1 VTLGQWVTGQDMGR
15 IGRYAELLAFY
26 NGAQWSG
33 RPRYGERRLTF
44 NYARTFVRKVVS
56 YLFGEPARWSVPG
69 EGAAGDR
76 GRAEAA
82 EAALAEVAEANDLT
96 RLDFDTAVDAAVLGD
111 GAFKITWDPA
121 RRLPLVS
128 PVDVQGLYCWWS
140 PDDFRRLTRVVQ
152 VYRAPRGQG
161 GEGSQG
167 SGIRDWG
174 ANPSFPSHPLAPSEL
189 VVEDWRPDRYRVERG
204 GQTVRDG
211 PNPYPWLPFVV
222 FPNEALPNEFW
233 GVSDLSDLM
242 PICQELNR
250 RLSVLARILD
260 LSGAPVAVLENV
272 EGSDGVAVEPGA
284 KWELPRDARAYLLDL
299 LAGGGV
305 ELHIK
310 AIEALYT
317 TLHDIAETPRTAF
330 GEGDGAISGVALEVQ
345 LQPLIQKVKRKR
357 AIWEGV
363 FRRRNAMILDLL
375 ALHGRE
381 CGTRRT
387 ATVWPPITPRDRPQ
401 LARDEALLVGAGI
414 HSRQRAAERL
424 GDADPAAEFAAVL
437 AEAAALRAGQ
447 GA

>member
-1 VTLGQWVTGQDMGR
+1 MTLGQWVTGQDVGR

-26 NGAQWSG
+26 EGAQWSG
-33 RPRYGERRLTF
+33 RPRYGERRITF

-56 YLFGEPARWSVPG
+56 YLFGEPARWTVPDDG
-69 EGAAGDR
+69 
-76 GRAEAA
+76 EAA

-96 RLDFDTAVDAAVLGD
+96 RLDFDVALDAAVLGD

-152 VYRAPRGQG
+152 VYRTPE
-161 GEGSQG
+161 GEGGGGGAGMQG
-167 SGIRDWG
+167 VPHASPLPG
-174 ANPSFPSHPLAPSEL
+174 FPASPLL

-233 GVSDLSDLM
+233 GVSDLVDLM

-250 RLSVLARILD
+250 RLSVLSRILD

-272 EGSDGVAVEPGA
+272 EGSDGVTVEPGA
-284 KWELPRDARAYLLDL
+284 KWELPQDARAYLLDL

-317 TLHDIAETPRTAF
+317 TMHDIAETPRTAF
-330 GEGDGAISGVALEVQ
+330 GEGEGAISGVALEVQ

-381 CGTRRT
+381 YGARRT

-401 LARDEALLVGAGI
+401 LARDEALLVQAGI

-424 GDADPAAEFAAVL
+424 GEASPAAEFAAVL
-437 AEAAALRAGQ
+437 AEAAALRDAG

>member
-1 VTLGQWVTGQDMGR
+1 
-15 IGRYAELLAFY
+15 
-26 NGAQWSG
+26 
-33 RPRYGERRLTF
+33 
-44 NYARTFVRKVVS
+44 
-56 YLFGEPARWSVPG
+56 
-69 EGAAGDR
+69 
-76 GRAEAA
+76 
-82 EAALAEVAEANDLT
+82 
-96 RLDFDTAVDAAVLGD
+96 
-111 GAFKITWDPA
+111 
-121 RRLPLVS
+121 
-128 PVDVQGLYCWWS
+128 
-140 PDDFRRLTRVVQ
+140 
-152 VYRAPRGQG
+152 
-161 GEGSQG
+161 
-167 SGIRDWG
+167 
-174 ANPSFPSHPLAPSEL
+174 
-189 VVEDWRPDRYRVERG
+189 
-204 GQTVRDG
+204 
-211 PNPYPWLPFVV
+211 
-222 FPNEALPNEFW
+222 
-233 GVSDLSDLM
+233 M

-317 TLHDIAETPRTAF
+317 TLYDIAETPRTAF

-387 ATVWPPITPRDRPQ
+387 VTVWPPITPRDRPQ
-401 LARDEALLVGAGI
+401 LARDEALLVEAGI